1 MLSRLWGGFGVFE
14 MFSYRGGVANRILIG
29 WGVYESLQQN
39 NGRRSIVLREIIVA
53 TLGEIIAVILDTP
66 PQQFQRDLKKSD

>member
-1 MLSRLWGGFGVFE
+1 

-53 TLGEIIAVILDTP
+53 TLGEIIAVILEKESTTIP
-66 PQQFQRDLKKSD
+66 ERFKEIWLIKYHIR